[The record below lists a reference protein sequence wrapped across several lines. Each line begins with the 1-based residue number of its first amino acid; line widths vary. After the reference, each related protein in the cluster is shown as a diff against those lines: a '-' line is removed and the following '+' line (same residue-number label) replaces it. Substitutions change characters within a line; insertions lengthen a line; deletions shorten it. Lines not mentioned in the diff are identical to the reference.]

1 MMLMNRLTVAGAL
14 VLVILVGACVPA
26 EEELEPLAKD
36 YGPATTMGAIQERG
50 VLRVGLPGLE
60 ELDTFVGTLAMEMA
74 DTLDVELET
83 AEAPPDQ
90 VHNLLDDGT
99 IDIGFP
105 YKPLTEQVVRRNA
118 VTDPYLVAAQR
129 ILAPAGIDSP
139 SDLEGRPV
147 CVTGDPQVTVEVGD
161 ATRGSVRECVEGLG
175 SGDQVAVSGLDVAL
189 VAILAELQSESGDSV
204 EASDLQIS
212 GDALSTAG
220 LSAFVPTGAS
230 DMVAFVERSVSE
242 YEASGGWT
250 ASWEAVFSTYL
261 GAPDA
266 PPAITA
272 EEAAT
277 LFPRP

>member
-1 MMLMNRLTVAGAL
+1 MLTNRLTVAGAL
-14 VLVILVGACVPA
+14 VVVMLAGACVPA

-60 ELDTFVGTLAMEMA
+60 GLDTFVGTLATEMA
-74 DTLDVELET
+74 DTLGVDLET
-83 AEAPPDQ
+83 TEAPPDQ
-90 VHNLLDDGT
+90 VHDLLADET

-147 CVTGDPQVTVEVGD
+147 CVTGDPQVTVEVGE
-161 ATRGSVRECVEGLG
+161 ATRGSIQECLEGLR
-175 SGDQVAVSGLDVAL
+175 SGDQVAISGLDVAL
-189 VAILAELQSESGDSV
+189 VAILAELQGEGGGSV
-204 EASDLQIS
+204 DASDLQIS
-212 GDALSTAG
+212 GDASSTAG

-230 DMVAFVERSVSE
+230 DMIAFVERSVSE
-242 YEASGGWT
+242 YEAAGGWA
-250 ASWEAVFSTYL
+250 ASWDAVFGSYL
-261 GAPDA
+261 GAPGA

-272 EEAAT
+272 EEAAA